1 MMYISPKVLQAGEIL
16 AQEGQTSP
24 LPFIIKP
31 APETVSYP
39 QDEQALRKLVAT
51 EIRSLLAREDIR
63 LILAVF
69 GFFAISPSYIIGG
82 SEIDET
88 KDGARS
94 DYGFDNQGPFK
105 AVFKSQQF
113 RPKYGPLSVDRIS
126 PEELSA
132 HIKHPDD
139 FFNSITHRLD
149 AAAQA
154 ILKREQKKQGTF
166 HSEKAR
172 NGSRN

>member
-16 AQEGQTSP
+16 AQEGQIISP
-24 LPFIIKP
+24 LPFMIKP
-31 APETVSYP
+31 APETMSYP

-82 SEIDET
+82 SEID
-88 KDGARS
+88 KNNGRRS

-126 PEELSA
+126 PEELSE
-132 HIKHPDD
+132 HIKHPDV
-139 FFNSITHRLD
+139 FFNSIGHHLD
-149 AAAQA
+149 VAAQE
-154 ILKREQKKQGTF
+154 ILKREQKRKETF
-166 HSEKAR
+166 HPEKAR